1 LMNHARLEV
10 GLQAVAIA
18 ERSYQDAL
26 GYAKDRVQGRNVET
40 GAPAAIIEHAD
51 VQRMLMQ
58 MKSTTE
64 AMRCLA
70 YDGAYCHDLRI
81 HGDADQRRYYNE
93 RFALLT
99 PVVKAWC
106 SELVNEVTSLG
117 IQVHGGM
124 GFVEESGA
132 AQHYR
137 DARITAIYE
146 GTNGIQ
152 ANDLVGR
159 KVLRDQGAALNAY
172 LEEIED
178 TAAQLV
184 QVDSD
189 LAESLTVAAKDLG
202 QAARF
207 LLENAQNNQRFV
219 GAVAYNFLMMMGYVS
234 GAYYM
239 ARAALQVASKKNDE
253 FYQKKQISIKFYFGQ
268 VLPRYLSYM
277 KAVTGGAE
285 VGIALSEDAF

>member
-1 LMNHARLEV
+1 
-10 GLQAVAIA
+10 
-18 ERSYQDAL
+18 
-26 GYAKDRVQGRNVET
+26 
-40 GAPAAIIEHAD
+40 
-51 VQRMLMQ
+51 MLMQ

-64 AMRCLA
+64 AMRSLA

-81 HGDADQRRYYNE
+81 HGDADQRAVYNE

-99 PVVKAWC
+99 PIVKAWC

-132 AQHYR
+132 SQHYR

-159 KVLRDQGAALNAY
+159 KVLRDQGAALGAY
-172 LEEIED
+172 LEEIAD
-178 TAAQLV
+178 TAAALAN
-184 QVDSD
+184 VDAT
-189 LAESLTVAAKDLG
+189 LAESLESAGENLQQT
-202 QAARF
+202 ARF
-207 LLENAQNNQRFV
+207 LLENAPKNQRFI
-219 GAVAYNFLMMMGYVS
+219 GAVAYNFLMMMGYVA

-239 ARAALQVASKKNDE
+239 ARAALQAAEKSDGDE
-253 FYQKKQISIKFYFGQ
+253 FYRNKMVSVRFYFSQ
-268 VLPRYLSYM
+268 ILPRYLGYM
-277 KAVTGGAE
+277 NAVTGGADI
-285 VGIALSEDAF
+285 GIALSEDCF

>member
-1 LMNHARLEV
+1 M
-10 GLQAVAIA
+10 
-18 ERSYQDAL
+18 
-26 GYAKDRVQGRNVET
+26 
-40 GAPAAIIEHAD
+40 
-51 VQRMLMQ
+51 
-58 MKSTTE
+58 
-64 AMRCLA
+64 
-70 YDGAYCHDLRI
+70 
-81 HGDADQRRYYNE
+81 
-93 RFALLT
+93 LT

-184 QVDSD
+184 QVECD

-285 VGIALSEDAF
+285 VGIALSEDAFNNAVKERQAINSGGTDRNFR